1 MQFFRPAALQARH
14 ASSIGAIVLIRPLSF
29 TFLTLCATACACCV
43 VLFLLFGTYTKRST
57 VTGQLV
63 PDVGVVKV
71 LVPQPGIVLSKHVDE
86 GQRVE
91 RGATLYVLSSERQSS
106 TQGDVQAAISEQV
119 GRRQSSLQDEVAKT
133 RRLQQEDR
141 NALTKKIDGLDTELA
156 KIDSLLE
163 SQRSRIS
170 LAADAVSRAQELVGQ
185 NFISKEQLQQ
195 RQADLLDQRTRLQAL
210 ERDRISTARERSS
223 AASELTSLPIRY
235 QTQLAQ
241 LERQLSSNHQELTE
255 SEARRRLVISAPEAG
270 IATAVAAEIGQ
281 SVDVNKPLLTIVPQG
296 ARLQAHLYAASR
308 AIGFIKPGDAVLL
321 RYPAFPYQKFGHA
334 TGQVIH
340 VSRTSLPANELAAN
354 GSLAN
359 PGQATGEPLYRITV
373 ALARQTILA
382 YGKQQPLQAGMQIE
396 ADVLQEKRFLY
407 EWVLEPLYSLSGK
420 L

>member
-141 NALTKKIDGLDTELA
+141 NALTKKIDGLDTEIA
-156 KIDSLLE
+156 KIDSLME